1 MELIVD
7 GEVASQTPDDAAVR
21 RSLETQQ
28 EFVNLARSEMDYIQA
43 GGSSLEDF
51 VLEYQEGDLE
61 HHYRCI
67 DPLSLEKITEALLWY
82 LHSDDRWRTNLGWE
96 RMVL

>member
-1 MELIVD
+1 MDLIVD
-7 GEVASQTPDDAAVR
+7 GEVASQTPDDTAVR

-43 GGSSLEDF
+43 GGSS
-51 VLEYQEGDLE
+51 QEGDLE

-67 DPLSLEKITEALLWY
+67 DKPLSLEKVTEALLWY

-96 RMVL
+96 RMGL